1 MTGPRSPTFD
11 LAYPVPFRLE
21 RDAGP
26 RRYLL
31 TNRGRERLEG
41 VTLSLLGAGVMPATA
56 PSTLD
61 IGESLE
67 VVIAARDLARS
78 TVLLVRWFRPSG
90 GEYLWRVSF

>member
-1 MTGPRSPTFD
+1 MSGPRSPTFD
-11 LAYPVPFRLE
+11 SAYPVPFRLE

-31 TNRGRERLEG
+31 TNRGRERLDG

-56 PSTLD
+56 PSVLD
-61 IGESLE
+61 VGESLE

-78 TVLLVRWFRPSG
+78 TVLVVRWFRPSG
-90 GEYLWRVSF
+90 EEFLWRVSF